1 MAKVLWRTGPPVT
14 SLYPQRIHGVKCC
27 STKRTNYAAVNPQ
40 TPTPLRIAVSAV
52 TELLRLFSPT
62 SVTEELADESP
73 VSSVDDVL
81 NIIQSDYMNAYFVTG
96 NFTPS
101 IYAEDC
107 IFEDPTISFRGRELY
122 GRNLKLLVPFFD
134 SASITLQK
142 IEKVVAAD
150 TNFIAA
156 TWKLRTE
163 LKLPWRPLIC
173 IDGSTLYELDENFK
187 IVKHAESWDV
197 SALEAIG
204 QIFNFNSRNSVG

>member
-1 MAKVLWRTGPPVT
+1 MAKVLWRAGPPVT
-14 SLYPQRIHGVKCC
+14 SLYSQLQRVNGVKCC
-27 STKRTNYAAVNPQ
+27 STKRTNYAALNPQ
-40 TPTPLRIAVSAV
+40 TPPPLRIAVSAV

-62 SVTEELADESP
+62 SVTEEQPDESP

-81 NIIQSDYMNAYFVTG
+81 NIIQSDYVNAYFVTG
-96 NFTPS
+96 
-101 IYAEDC
+101 
-107 IFEDPTISFRGRELY
+107 ISRLLY
-122 GRNLKLLVPFFD
+122 TLKIASLKIQLLAFGVGV
-134 SASITLQK
+134 

-150 TNFIAA
+150 TNFITA

-204 QIFNFNSRNSVG
+204 QIFNFNSRNYVG